1 MKQTYSNV
9 TQKLENMSIEE
20 INTFLQS
27 YSSQLGKRK
36 FHCKDLVDL
45 VTGVPFITSILGS
58 GLTVT
63 NNTTYNPTMS
73 EEIHQKAQN
82 IIAHVKGNSNHN
94 YSQSEIMFALGYI
107 ELYYKK
113 GAEIRGLLQ

>member
-1 MKQTYSNV
+1 MKQTYLNV
-9 TQKLENMSIEE
+9 TKKLEKMSIEE
-20 INTFLQS
+20 VNSFLQS

-36 FHCKDLVDL
+36 LHCKDLIDL
-45 VTGVPFITSILGS
+45 VTGVPFITSVLGS

-63 NNTTYNPTMS
+63 NNTTYSPTMS
-73 EEIHQKAQN
+73 EEIHQKAEN
-82 IIAHVKGNSNHN
+82 IIAHVKNNSNHN
-94 YSQSEIMFALGYI
+94 FSQSEIMFALGYI